1 VPNII
6 SLGAHFKKKF
16 HLVNVAHAYSIKMAL
31 FLVSGFTDKKWIK
44 SKPT

>member
-1 VPNII
+1 VPNTI
-6 SLGAHFKKKF
+6 SLGACFKKF